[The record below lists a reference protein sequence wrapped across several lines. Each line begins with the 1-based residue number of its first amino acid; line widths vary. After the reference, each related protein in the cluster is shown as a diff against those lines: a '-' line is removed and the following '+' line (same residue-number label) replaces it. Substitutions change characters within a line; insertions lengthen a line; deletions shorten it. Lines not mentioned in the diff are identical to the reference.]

1 MGKAGRDY
9 WDSLYADPVEGRKEM
24 TTEVQD
30 LTDEQLVDMYRN
42 MLRVRTFEM
51 KAADEFAK
59 GVMPGFVHL
68 SVGQEA
74 IAVGTV
80 SCLRDDDFVSPT
92 HRGHGCLIMKG
103 MPMRGMFAEMLGR
116 KTGVC
121 GGKGCSFHMGDL
133 SLGIYEINGILGSS
147 APIATGSALAMRKAG
162 TDQVHLSYFGDGQSN
177 LGSIHEAMNFAAI
190 HKLPVVYVCEN
201 NQFGISMRQSDAQ
214 AIEDIADRAAAYG
227 FPGVAVDGNDV
238 IAVYEVTQEAV
249 KRAREGE
256 GPTLIECKTYR
267 WRGHFEGDP
276 TPYRTEEE
284 VEAWME
290 RGPIKRLRERLISLE
305 ILTDEEAEQI
315 VQEVQQEVD
324 AAYQQ
329 AWDDPMPAPEDALVL
344 GY

>member
-1 MGKAGRDY
+1 
-9 WDSLYADPVEGRKEM
+9 M
-24 TTEVQD
+24 TTEERG
-30 LTDEQLVDMYRN
+30 LTDEQLVGMYRG
-42 MLRVRTFEM
+42 MHRVRTFEM

-80 SCLRDDDFVSPT
+80 SGLRGDDFVSPT
-92 HRGHGCLIMKG
+92 HRGHGCLIIKG
-103 MPMRGMFAEMLGR
+103 MPMRAMFAEMLGR

-121 GGKGCSFHMGDL
+121 GGKGCSFHMGNL

-147 APIATGSALAMRKAG
+147 SPIAVGSAFAMKKMG
-162 TDQVHLSYFGDGQSN
+162 TDQVHLAYFGDGQSN

-190 HKLPVVYVCEN
+190 HKLPVVFICEN

-214 AIEDIADRAAAYG
+214 AIEDIADRSVAYG
-227 FPGVAVDGNDV
+227 FPGVSVDGNDV
-238 IAVYEVTQEAV
+238 IAVHEVTQEAI
-249 KRAREGE
+249 KRARAGE

-276 TPYRTEEE
+276 TPYRTDEE
-284 VEAWME
+284 VAAWME
-290 RGPIKRLRERLISLE
+290 KCPIKRLRERLISLD
-305 ILTDEEAEQI
+305 IVSEEQAEQI
-315 VQEVQQEVD
+315 AKEVKQEVD
-324 AAYQQ
+324 EAYQQ